1 MQKTARMGYSFCMDK
16 ELASLAQKIQ
26 LAAELCQRLR
36 KENQN
41 LRQELAAAQQRAKLL
56 SAKLDTAK
64 ARVETIIDNLPAS

>member
-1 MQKTARMGYSFCMDK
+1 MDK

-41 LRQELAAAQQRAKLL
+41 LRQELAAAQQKVKLMNARLDEAK
-56 SAKLDTAK
+56 T
-64 ARVETIIDNLPAS
+64 RVESLIDSLPAQ

>member
-1 MQKTARMGYSFCMDK
+1 MQVGYSFQMDK

-41 LRQELAAAQQRAKLL
+41 LRQELAAAQQKVKLMN
-56 SAKLDTAK
+56 AKLDAAK
-64 ARVETIIDNLPAS
+64 ARVETLIDSLPAS

>member
-1 MQKTARMGYSFCMDK
+1 MDK

-41 LRQELAAAQQRAKLL
+41 LRQELATAQQKVKLMGARLDEAK
-56 SAKLDTAK
+56 T
-64 ARVETIIDNLPAS
+64 RVETLIDSLPAQ

>member
-1 MQKTARMGYSFCMDK
+1 MDK

-41 LRQELAAAQQRAKLL
+41 LRQELAAAQQKVKLMGARLDEAK
-56 SAKLDTAK
+56 T
-64 ARVETIIDNLPAS
+64 RVETLIDSLPAQ

>member
-1 MQKTARMGYSFCMDK
+1 MEK

-41 LRQELAAAQQRAKLL
+41 LRQELAAAQQKAKLL
-56 SAKLDTAK
+56 SGKMDTAK
-64 ARVETIIDNLPAS
+64 ARVETLIDNLPAP

>member
-1 MQKTARMGYSFCMDK
+1 MDK

-41 LRQELAAAQQRAKLL
+41 LRQELAASQQKVKLM
-56 SAKLDTAK
+56 SAKLDAAK
-64 ARVETIIDNLPAS
+64 ARVENLIDSLPTT